1 MRRRRKERGENFC
14 LFFSCAHT
22 RTNDKRASERR
33 RIIRTSLV
41 EYMSVHLKHILLS
54 SNNLKKTCEFFT
66 KGLGFSLVV
75 CTDTFAELLLV
86 ESTSTTTRK
95 TIPKIFNTNNTST
108 SSVTLAVQ
116 QKILEEDRS
125 NNSTDTNISLNFEVS
140 DVDHAVKQLLELG
153 GTLDGPIQFTSD
165 KSKTVEKIAAMTT
178 MDGHSIGLFEPKER
192 KNE

>member
-1 MRRRRKERGENFC
+1 
-14 LFFSCAHT
+14 
-22 RTNDKRASERR
+22 
-33 RIIRTSLV
+33 
-41 EYMSVHLKHILLS
+41 MSVHLKHILLS

-75 CTDTFAELLLV
+75 CTDTFAELTIGKK
-86 ESTSTTTRK
+86 SPTTTSSNSSG
-95 TIPKIFNTNNTST
+95 NTNTTHHHSAI
-108 SSVTLAVQ
+108 TLAVQ
-116 QKILEEDRS
+116 QKTLLSEEEEEERRNRQS
-125 NNSTDTNISLNFEVS
+125 EKNTISLNFEVV

-178 MDGHSIGLFEPKER
+178 IDGHSIGLFEPKER

>member
-1 MRRRRKERGENFC
+1 
-14 LFFSCAHT
+14 
-22 RTNDKRASERR
+22 
-33 RIIRTSLV
+33 
-41 EYMSVHLKHILLS
+41 MSVHLKHILLS

-153 GTLDGPIQFTSD
+153 GTFDGPIQFTSD

-178 MDGHSIGLFEPKER
+178 IDGHSIGLFEPKER

>member
-1 MRRRRKERGENFC
+1 
-14 LFFSCAHT
+14 
-22 RTNDKRASERR
+22 
-33 RIIRTSLV
+33 
-41 EYMSVHLKHILLS
+41 MSIHLKHILLS

-95 TIPKIFNTNNTST
+95 TIPKTTQINTNNTST

-116 QKILEEDRS
+116 QKISEEDRS
-125 NNSTDTNISLNFEVS
+125 NNSINTNISLNFEVS

-178 MDGHSIGLFEPKER
+178 MDGHLIGLFEPKER
-192 KNE
+192 KKNSSNSTRL